1 MFAARLRLL
10 AAHLALQ
17 LENAIFSSMLNNSVN
32 CRGLAAVGKSCAYSA
47 RRSPLNM
54 SHFEKR
60 GKLEAGGFGLP
71 VGWKRTFSERLSLL
85 LS

>member
-10 AAHLALQ
+10 AAHLALH
-17 LENAIFSSMLNNSVN
+17 LENVIFSSMLNNSVN

-47 RRSPLNM
+47 RRSPLNI

-60 GKLEAGGFGLP
+60 ENWRRAGFGLP
-71 VGWKRTFSERLSLL
+71 VGWKCTFSEKLSLL